1 VNGIAAREGPIA
13 GYLAGEASCPHLL
26 AYSDFATV
34 DAPLAV
40 VVLMVTPFMYHFWHI
55 VVGTLCGHKK
65 CVAHFMHGGAGWR
78 SS

>member
-1 VNGIAAREGPIA
+1 MELPRVKARSQDIS
-13 GYLAGEASCPHLL
+13 LVRRSCPHLL